1 SNCSAA
7 LESPASMSA
16 NSTVASFMLSAS
28 GGSEA
33 TLPARQ
39 APLAFS
45 VVSRGRAKRPGL
57 DLRTHS
63 LESVHF
69 VSKGGVKRL
78 SRTFAPK
85 SPFSIL
91 SDRAW
96 IASPSL
102 AIASPGCAFGFIRQ
116 TLRLVVPP
124 KNSRGDHELSAVPP
138 RCGADSHRRRKHVS
152 ETWRAL
158 ELEPQEPQ

>member
-1 SNCSAA
+1 MAA
-7 LESPASMSA
+7 
-16 NSTVASFMLSAS
+16 NITVASFMLSAS

-45 VVSRGRAKRPGL
+45 VFSGGRAKRPGL
-57 DLRTHS
+57 DHRTHS

-69 VSKGGVKRL
+69 VSKGGLKSL
-78 SRTFAPK
+78 SCEFALKP
-85 SPFSIL
+85 SCSIL
-91 SDRAW
+91 GDRVW

-102 AIASPGCAFGFIRQ
+102 AIASPGCSIGFIPR
-116 TLRLVVPP
+116 TPRLVVPP
-124 KNSRGDHELSAVPP
+124 KNFQVDHGLSVVPP
-138 RCGADSHRRRKHVS
+138 RFGADSHRRRKHAR
-152 ETWRAL
+152 ETWHAL